1 MPLIGYARVSTAD
14 QNLDLQLDALKAAGC
29 DPNHIYQEKM
39 SGKKADRPE
48 LQYCLKALRPGD
60 VLIVWRLDRLGRSVA
75 DLVNILATLD
85 AQGVGFR
92 SVTEALDST
101 TAAGRMHCQL
111 LAVLAEFERNL
122 TKERTQAGLAAARAR
137 GRVGGRPPALT
148 PSQVIEVQALMRDP
162 QVDVAS
168 VAKRYGVSRAT
179 LYKYAPGG
187 ASGGKQEFALVS
199 ESD

>member
-1 MPLIGYARVSTAD
+1 MALIGYARVSTVD
-14 QNLDLQLDALKAAGC
+14 QNLDLQLDALKGAGC
-29 DPNHIYQEKM
+29 DAGHVYQEKM

-48 LQYCLKALRPGD
+48 LQHCLKALRPGD
-60 VLIVWRLDRLGRSVA
+60 ILVVWRLDRLGRSVA

-122 TKERTQAGLAAARAR
+122 TQERTKAGLAAARAR

-148 PSQVIEVQALMRDP
+148 PAQVIEVQALMRDP
-162 QVDVAS
+162 QVDVTS
-168 VAKRYGVSRAT
+168 VTKRYGVSRAT

-187 ASGGKQEFALVS
+187 AGGGKKEFALV
-199 ESD
+199 ESL

>member
-1 MPLIGYARVSTAD
+1 MSLIGYARVSTAD

-29 DPNHIYQEKM
+29 DPNHVYQEKM

-48 LQYCLKALRPGD
+48 LQHCLKALRPGD
-60 VLIVWRLDRLGRSVA
+60 VLIVWRLDRLGRSVS
-75 DLVNILATLD
+75 DLVNILASLD

-122 TKERTQAGLAAARAR
+122 TRERTLAGLESARAR
-137 GRVGGRPPALT
+137 GRVGGRPAALT
-148 PSQVIEVQALMRDP
+148 PAQVIEVQALMRDP
-162 QVDVAS
+162 QVDVSS
-168 VAKRYGVSRAT
+168 VMKRYSVSRAT

-187 ASGGKQEFALVS
+187 AKQGKPAFALV
-199 ESD
+199 ESR